1 MIFGQI
7 EEIDGWAR
15 VEISSH
21 NSYINICILVQD
33 MGYLCYLLFISI
45 RSSFWLIP
53 TLVLNIIERVPP
65 SMFHFRCNKLIEMQL
80 SWMILLHQMDQNFIR
95 TSYFQW
101 IVKFDIIFSEI
112 LQLPF
117 ETWIICLFFKTIH
130 EFSVNCKSNEPAA
143 PNGQKL
149 FMYILF
155 LMDFWIW
162 YFPCHFSIAFVCQ
175 RILQH
180 QMDCCMS
187 NNSAP
192 PNGPKLKTYCVCN
205 SNIARW
211 KKILHLVV

>member
-53 TLVLNIIERVPP
+53 TLVLNINERVPP

-117 ETWIICLFFKTIH
+117 ETWMICLFFKTIH

-143 PNGQKL
+143 LNGPELFYVHPISYGFLNLIFSLPFFNCFCMSKNSAAPNGLLYVKQFCTTK
-149 FMYILF
+149 
-155 LMDFWIW
+155 W
-162 YFPCHFSIAFVCQ
+162 
-175 RILQH
+175 
-180 QMDCCMS
+180 
-187 NNSAP
+187 
-192 PNGPKLKTYCVCN
+192 TET
-205 SNIARW
+205 
-211 KKILHLVV
+211 